1 MSIFRAD
8 PSKSFAHT
16 NPISTF
22 LMVSVIFAYFL
33 TSINDDLFYL
43 FALNG
48 LRVIDNGEYW
58 RVVSVWFVHGNL
70 LHLLGNVFFG
80 IFIFGAA
87 LERILGW
94 KKYAVVFFASGLF
107 ASFAIVVLDYI
118 QDSPVPTVGI
128 SGAVFGVLGAFL
140 YLILR
145 RSHWFT
151 ESDISGIKGLIFIN
165 VIFSLAPGISAPGH
179 FGGLIAGYLL
189 AAILPIG
196 QDRRRKKGFGDPYGD
211 PYIDPASLDELDDV
225 EEVDDDDDDDPFS
238 KYDKDF
244 YDY

>member
-1 MSIFRAD
+1 MSIFRAETAKPF
-8 PSKSFAHT
+8 PST

-22 LMVSVIFAYFL
+22 LIVTVIFAYFL
-33 TSINDDLFYL
+33 TSINEDLFYL

-48 LRVIDNGEYW
+48 LRVVNENEWW
-58 RVVSVWFVHGNL
+58 RVVTVWFVHGNL
-70 LHLLGNVFFG
+70 MHLLGNVFFG

-94 KKYAVVFFASGLF
+94 KKYALIFFASGLF
-107 ASFAIVVLDYI
+107 ASGAIVALDYV
-118 QDSPVPTVGI
+118 QESNVPTVGI

-151 ESDISGIKGLIFIN
+151 QSDISGIKGLIFIN
-165 VIFSLAPGISAPGH
+165 VLFSFAPGISAPGH

-196 QDRRRKKGFGDPYGD
+196 PDAKKRRGFGDPYGD
-211 PYIDPASLDELDDV
+211 PYIDPASIDELDD
-225 EEVDDDDDDDPFS
+225 DDDFDDDDPFS
-238 KYDKDF
+238 KYDDDF
-244 YDY
+244 YKY